1 MVIGSLPGA
10 RSPCAVGVTAGPA
23 RTSLPSRLRPRPPPP
38 AIPAREP
45 RRGGRRAPGSQSSG
59 RRPLGAAPATA
70 RAREGKLR
78 EGPGPGRAEPSPA
91 GRAGRAGPA
100 ASATREN
107 GGSPGPVTGRGRRK
121 PGGRPRREQGRAGGH
136 SRGWAGRLPLRLRVV
151 AVPVLGRRRLG
162 LLARSPRGGTGA
174 RPLRCLPP
182 APAPGDGL
190 PRQRR
195 RRLSGRT
202 AAQGLPRRPPHCC
215 ARSLGLRLR
224 LLLRGP
230 APPSPSPFSR
240 LLEAQSL
247 PGRAA
252 PSSRPEPGFDV
263 RTAQPPRA
271 RRRAVPQRP
280 LQPRA
285 PPGGRADSSHR
296 SRSRG
301 RSRGGRREKTAAA
314 EDARSFPCHFKCW
327 CSALLCRSRLSS
339 RRNPTSAF
347 YDHFLNSSQSLVSAK
362 SFIFV
367 IRYSRWWPVNETVPA
382 PETTNKQRNQHIYV
396 IGCFQCYGEAKE
408 GRERKMLLQ
417 HSCKEKLLEERAC
430 CGLRVMERQ
439 REQQG

>member
-1 MVIGSLPGA
+1 MVIENRG
-10 RSPCAVGVTAGPA
+10 GVAGEHRAPRAPA
-23 RTSLPSRLRPRPPPP
+23 AGLW
-38 AIPAREP
+38 AP
-45 RRGGRRAPGSQSSG
+45 RRRRREQG
-59 RRPLGAAPATA
+59 
-70 RAREGKLR
+70 REGSAR
-78 EGPGPGRAEPSPA
+78 GPGRAEPSPA

-252 PSSRPEPGFDV
+252 PRSRPEPGFDV

-296 SRSRG
+296 SRPRG

-314 EDARSFPCHFKCW
+314 EDARSFPCHFK
-327 CSALLCRSRLSS
+327 SPGRPPFGGSLCLTPDC
-339 RRNPTSAF
+339 PTEATT
-347 YDHFLNSSQSLVSAK
+347 A
-362 SFIFV
+362 
-367 IRYSRWWPVNETVPA
+367 TT
-382 PETTNKQRNQHIYV
+382 PET
-396 IGCFQCYGEAKE
+396 
-408 GRERKMLLQ
+408 LL
-417 HSCKEKLLEERAC
+417 SPT
-430 CGLRVMERQ
+430 VT
-439 REQQG
+439 